1 MVLPIRALDDA
12 AIRQLTLGNAGD
24 GPSTWEIAL
33 YVGACLVVLALL
45 GLNAWRGYMAWP
57 AAFVLLGVH
66 GLCLALAWLVWK
78 GRI

>member
-1 MVLPIRALDDA
+1 
-12 AIRQLTLGNAGD
+12 
-24 GPSTWEIAL
+24 
-33 YVGACLVVLALL
+33 VGACLVVLALL

-57 AAFVLLGVH
+57 AALVLLGVH